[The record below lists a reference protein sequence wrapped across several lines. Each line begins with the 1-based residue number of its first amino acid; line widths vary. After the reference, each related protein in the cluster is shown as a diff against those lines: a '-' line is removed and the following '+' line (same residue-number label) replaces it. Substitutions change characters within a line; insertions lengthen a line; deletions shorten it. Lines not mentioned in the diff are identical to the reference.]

1 MNRNLFVAW
10 YCLGVLALCFATFL
24 ISLSFG
30 MKWEAAKGA
39 FGFLGFLG
47 FIPFFLLGN
56 NRMEK
61 LDERD
66 ALFWQRAASCGFA
79 FGCAVT
85 GLIIATQILVLR
97 FLFEVDSVPLSFL
110 ELPLLCGIV
119 IGVFS
124 FSLSMFHSYY
134 KDKHTEHGGQ
144 NVS

>member
-10 YCLGVLALCFATFL
+10 YCLGVLALVLATFL
-24 ISLSFG
+24 ILLLFG
-30 MKWEAAKGA
+30 SGRGASGA
-39 FGFLGFLG
+39 FGFFGLLG

-56 NRMEK
+56 NGMEK

-66 ALFWQRAASCGFA
+66 ALYWQRAVLCGFA

-85 GLIIATQILVLR
+85 GPVLATQVLVLR
-97 FLFEVDSVPLSFL
+97 FLFESDSIPLRFL
-110 ELPLLCGIV
+110 ALPLECGMV
-119 IGVFS
+119 VGTLAFS
-124 FSLSMFHSYY
+124 MEMIRLYR